1 MIRIRTLPVGP
12 IATNCY
18 VVSDDEGN
26 AFVVDPG
33 YEYEP
38 ILEAIQDL
46 RVSHI
51 LLTHAHFDHIGGVR
65 AVKEATGALV
75 LIHEIEVDWLVD
87 SSLNMSAQRS
97 EFCPWE
103 VTGPPADQTLHD
115 GDVLELLSESIEV
128 RHTPGHSP
136 GHVSFVMGDV
146 VFGGDALF
154 YGSVGR
160 TDLPFG
166 DGPTLFKSIREKLF
180 TLPPHTSVLPGHG
193 PPTTIRDEARMNPF
207 VQLRG

>member
-1 MIRIRTLPVGP
+1 MVRIRSLAVGP
-12 IATNCY
+12 VATNCY

-38 ILEAIQDL
+38 ILEAIEGL

-65 AVKEATGALV
+65 AVKERTGALV
-75 LIHEIEVDWLVD
+75 LIHELEADWLVD
-87 SSLNMSAQRS
+87 PRLNLSAYRS

-103 VTGPPADQTLHD
+103 VCGPPADRTLRD
-115 GDVLELLSESIEV
+115 GDVIRLLSETIEA

-136 GHVSFVMGDV
+136 GHVSYVMGDV

-160 TDLPFG
+160 TDLPGG
-166 DGPTLFKSIREKLF
+166 DGPALIRSIREKLL
-180 TLPPHTSVLPGHG
+180 TLPPATSVLPGHG
-193 PPTTIRDEARMNPF
+193 PPTTIGDEARTNPF
-207 VQLRG
+207 LQPRK

>member
-1 MIRIRTLPVGP
+1 MVRIRTLPVGP

-18 VVSDDEGN
+18 IVSDENGD

-38 ILEAIQDL
+38 ILEATEGL

-51 LLTHAHFDHIGGVR
+51 LLTHAHFDHIGGVQ
-65 AVKEATGALV
+65 AIKEKTGALV
-75 LIHEIEVDWLVD
+75 LIHELEADWLVD
-87 SSLNMSAQRS
+87 PYLNMSAHRS
-97 EFCPWE
+97 EYCPWE
-103 VTGPPADQTLHD
+103 VTGPPADRTLRD
-115 GDVLELLSESIEV
+115 GDVIEILSESIEV

-160 TDLPFG
+160 VDIPGG
-166 DGPTLFKSIREKLF
+166 DGPTLIRSIREKLL
-180 TLPPHTSVLPGHG
+180 TLPPETSVLPGHG
-193 PPTTIRDEARMNPF
+193 PPTTIGDEAKSNPF
-207 VQLRG
+207 LQFRS